1 MKVQPSRLLEMQKGL
16 SSLGTKVQ
24 EIVWTKRAQSWED
37 TPNPGLDKVVQRVVD
52 LANESP
58 YEQIIDL
65 GCGSGQLAL
74 PLAIHAKKVIA
85 VDIAPTMLQILENK
99 AAKEGVTNI
108 ETLCSS
114 LEALEITPSTL
125 DLAVSNYVLHHLSDQ
140 QKQEALKKAHTWIKP
155 GGRVIIGDM
164 MFGRG
169 TTSEDRKIIYSKV
182 QKLAKLGPGGWW
194 RIAKNVVRFTLR
206 VQEKPVSVETWR
218 KYLTE
223 AGFVSIVFENVVG
236 EGYVVTAKKQLD
248 S

>member
-1 MKVQPSRLLEMQKGL
+1 MQKGL

-52 LANESP
+52 LANENTF
-58 YEQIIDL
+58 EQVIDL

-74 PLAIHAKKVIA
+74 PLALHAKKVVA
-85 VDIAPTMLQILENK
+85 VDIAPTMLQILKDK
-99 AAKEGVTNI
+99 AAKAGITNI
-108 ETLCSS
+108 DTLCSS
-114 LEALEITPSTL
+114 LEALEIEPSSL

-140 QKQEALKKAHTWIKP
+140 QKQEVVKKTLTWIKP
-155 GGRVIIGDM
+155 GGRLIIGDM

-169 TTSEDRKIIYSKV
+169 ATSEDRKIIYSKV

-194 RIAKNVVRFTLR
+194 RIAKNIVRFTLR

-218 KYLTE
+218 RYLTE

-236 EGYVVTAKKQLD
+236 EGYIVVAKKQVD
-248 S
+248 N